1 MMAVSRILDR
11 CSLSRMGFAAGIV
24 GGTFL
29 EMLWQMFVLDVARLL
44 EENLSNEMAWQA
56 MGWYLIGSNLVCG
69 AVFVLSFA
77 LRCRNVGM
85 PMVYGAL
92 IPCLAAYSSVHFRDM
107 LPLYVPMLLAMYLL
121 IKDGVS
127 DTDMDNDDD
136 L

>member
-11 CSLSRMGFAAGIV
+11 CSLSRTGFAVGIM

-44 EENLSNEMAWQA
+44 ENNLSNEMAWQA

-85 PMVYGAL
+85 PMIYGAL

-121 IKDGVS
+121 IKKGVS